1 MSKAPAGIVD
11 PQDGHVP
18 RLDAVF
24 DMGIREWE
32 LGACDKDP
40 SSVVKLALHL

>member
-1 MSKAPAGIVD
+1 MSIAPAGIVD

-24 DMGIREWE
+24 DMGIGNGNLERVT
-32 LGACDKDP
+32 GTQVPDRY
-40 SSVVKLALHL
+40 